1 MDNSGPRSQCRLDGQ
16 LYRATDKLDPAGS
29 SIVTAITQY
38 TSHILP
44 APMGARTS
52 YGPSLSTAWR
62 DMGFN
67 KFIAARKGI
76 SAKAVTP
83 MDVEPPNRKLRLVEA
98 SQKSG
103 SRKFANLTAQ
113 ARRYAVFAPLLSYC
127 TPATSNKGR

>member
-29 SIVTAITQY
+29 SIVNGNNSIHFSHTARADGRKDLLCAKLID
-38 TSHILP
+38 
-44 APMGARTS
+44 
-52 YGPSLSTAWR
+52 AWR

>member
-1 MDNSGPRSQCRLDGQ
+1 
-16 LYRATDKLDPAGS
+16 
-29 SIVTAITQY
+29 
-38 TSHILP
+38 
-44 APMGARTS
+44 MGARTS
-52 YGPSLSTAWR
+52 YAPSLSTAWR